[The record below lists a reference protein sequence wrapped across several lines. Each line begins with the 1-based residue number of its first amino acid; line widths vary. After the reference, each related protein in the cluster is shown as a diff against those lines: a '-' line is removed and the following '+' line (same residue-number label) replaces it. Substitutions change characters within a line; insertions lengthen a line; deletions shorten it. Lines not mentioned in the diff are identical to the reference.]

1 MVDMLEHSLTT
12 KVHNFYVPDLFCTK
26 VQRQVSFQSVLF
38 LIEQIHSFQ
47 PDVCSKPIPHMSLS
61 PFYSV
66 ASILLWMGMFHL
78 LCNHLYMASVVVPYC
93 YLFLLSVLIL
103 WFSYYMYVSDIF

>member
-1 MVDMLEHSLTT
+1 MIGILTDMVDMLEHSLTT

-38 LIEQIHSFQ
+38 LIE
-47 PDVCSKPIPHMSLS
+47 KN

-78 LCNHLYMASVVVPYC
+78 LCNHLYMASVVIPYC